1 MVSRGSVPPEKRSDA
16 PSALSSTPKR
26 KALFFLFA
34 LLVGLLIYFS
44 STPLEAQQSVVLAI
58 AAMAVVLWV
67 SEVIPLY
74 ITSILSSFLLIVLG
88 GFGAEDIFR
97 PYFDPVIVL
106 FLGGFVLARALQKY
120 DLDRSIAHA
129 LLQRTGSNPY
139 TFILGIMSVT
149 AFLSMWMSNT
159 AASAL
164 MIPICIAVLEANGLI
179 SDTSRFA
186 KGCVL
191 AVAYAATIGGIA
203 TLVGSPPNA
212 IAAKFLAENRVEL
225 TFVGWMIRA
234 FPFVIVALLY
244 VWGVVCLL
252 NRPEVKEIRF
262 KSQQKGLSG
271 EQLMILGVFFLTV
284 LGWLTTRFTGLSAST
299 VALLPI
305 ILLYG
310 LGLLDDTD
318 LGKISWG
325 TLLLFGGG
333 LSLGG
338 ALTEV
343 KIDVLMAEALVG
355 NLAQFPQFL
364 TMLILVFFG
373 IFITMMV
380 SNTASAAI
388 LVPLMIP
395 VAKGLGVDL
404 SAMAIVIAIGVSLD
418 FMMPVGTPPNAIA
431 YSTGLV
437 RVREMVKNGVL
448 MNLGTGLILACL
460 CYLLWI

>member
-1 MVSRGSVPPEKRSDA
+1 MVPRVSVPPEKKSDA
-16 PSALSSTPKR
+16 PSTFSSTPRMKV
-26 KALFFLFA
+26 LSLLFA
-34 LLVGLLIYFS
+34 LLVGFLTYFS
-44 STPLEAQQSVVLAI
+44 STPLQAQQSVVLAI
-58 AAMAVVLWV
+58 TAMAVVLWV
-67 SEVIPLY
+67 SEVTPLY

-88 GFGAEDIFR
+88 GFSAEDIFR

-106 FLGGFVLARALQKY
+106 CLGGFILARALKKF
-120 DLDRSIAHA
+120 DLDCFIAYA

-139 TFILGIMSVT
+139 TFILGIMGVT

-159 AASAL
+159 AASAI
-164 MIPICIAVLEANGLI
+164 MIPICIAVLKANGLF
-179 SDTSRFA
+179 SGTSKFA

-191 AVAYAATIGGIA
+191 AVAYAATIGGIT

-212 IAAKFLAENRVEL
+212 IAVKFLTENRVEL
-225 TFVGWMIRA
+225 TFVGWMVRA
-234 FPFVIVALLY
+234 LPFVIVALFY

-262 KSQQKGLSG
+262 ESQKKGLSR
-271 EQLMILGVFFLTV
+271 EQCMILGVFFLTV
-284 LGWLTTRFTGLSAST
+284 LGWLTTGFTGFSAST
-299 VALLPI
+299 VALIPI

-310 LGLLDDTD
+310 FGLLDETD

-325 TLLLFGGG
+325 TLLLLGGG

-338 ALTEV
+338 ALIEV
-343 KIDVLMAEALVG
+343 KIDILVAEALVG

-364 TMLILVFFG
+364 TILILVFLS

-395 VAKGLGVDL
+395 VAKELGLDL
-404 SAMAIVIAIGVSLD
+404 STMAIVIAIGVSLD
-418 FMMPVGTPPNAIA
+418 FIMPVGTPPNAIA

-437 RVREMVKNGVL
+437 RIRDMVKNGML
-448 MNLGTGLILACL
+448 MNLGTGLIHAWL
-460 CYLLWI
+460 CYLLGI